1 MSNTSQL
8 LTTSTNALNN
18 SFTSIQSS
26 VNSDNLSLT
35 EIDQKNNVIEQKE
48 KIQVELLYAIENKEK
63 ILLTRSRMLQI
74 AQDRNSYKLQSIYAS
89 FAIMIVLIIIIL
101 IIFIIIRKKK

>member
-48 KIQVELLYAIENKEK
+48 KIQVELLYALENKEK